1 MDGVGVTAGSVIP
14 SSASLV
20 GSTVAVLLPGRSTE
34 RTEVL
39 RLLAMMSRAAKIPTI
54 STKINKIK
62 VLGRIMNPQKRR

>member
-14 SSASLV
+14 SSVSLV

-39 RLLAMMSRAAKIPTI
+39 RLLAMMSRAAK
-54 STKINKIK
+54 S
-62 VLGRIMNPQKRR
+62 